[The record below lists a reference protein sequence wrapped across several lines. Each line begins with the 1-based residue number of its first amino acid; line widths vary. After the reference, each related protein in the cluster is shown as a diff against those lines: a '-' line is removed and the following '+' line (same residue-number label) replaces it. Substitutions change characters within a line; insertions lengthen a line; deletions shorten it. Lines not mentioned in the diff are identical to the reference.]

1 MKRGSMI
8 VDKVVKWI
16 IALSIIA
23 AVAIAA
29 REIIGKFA

>member
-1 MKRGSMI
+1 MKRGQMV

-16 IALSIIA
+16 IALSIVIV
-23 AVAIAA
+23 VAIAA